1 MKNLS
6 ILLIISYIFISCSS
20 GGGSAIVDTNSDII
34 ITETSY
40 DWTVPLSD
48 IAGSNSPF
56 PLAIN
61 PSYTLAN
68 QVNFISDDE
77 KVALVSF
84 NDGIVKAFPFFFTST
99 YESVNDII
107 GSFEV
112 SMTYCPITQS
122 ALLIDR
128 RFDNDNTFIL
138 RASGVLYKENM
149 VAIDESTQTYW
160 SQFLLKC
167 IKGKF
172 QNEPIKTFNFVETRW
187 STVKKYF
194 PNAQVFTNT
203 SVNKSNQTPSSKSN
217 IENADV
223 VYGILENSA
232 KNETPKIHAFEY
244 NLFDS
249 EIKILNKQIHLDNIL
264 VIGSQ
269 SLNFITSYIN
279 DSNAQFTAIQGQFP
293 IIMSDSNGNKWDV
306 FGIAVDGPRKGEKLK
321 SLRAFFGSWW
331 AWNEF
336 YPDIIIEK

>member
-1 MKNLS
+1 V
-6 ILLIISYIFISCSS
+6 SYIFISCSS
-20 GGGSAIVDTNSDII
+20 GGGSTIVDTNSDV
-34 ITETSY
+34 TPPQANY
-40 DWTVPLSD
+40 DWIVPLSD

-56 PLAIN
+56 PLALN
-61 PSYTLAN
+61 PSYTLAS

-107 GSFEV
+107 GGFAI

-122 ALLIDR
+122 ALLVDR
-128 RFDNDNTFIL
+128 RFDNSNTFVL

-172 QNEPIKTFNFVETRW
+172 QNEQIKTFNFVETRW
-187 STVKKYF
+187 STVKKHF

-203 SVNKSNQTPSSKSN
+203 SVSKSDQPPSNKSNIN
-217 IENADV
+217 DADV

-244 NLFDS
+244 NLFGS
-249 EIKILNKQIHLDNIL
+249 EIKIIKKQILIDNVL

-269 SLNFITSYIN
+269 SLNFMTSYIN

-293 IIMSDSNGNKWDV
+293 IIMSDSDGNKWDV
-306 FGIAVDGPRKGEKLK
+306 FGIAVDGPRKGEKLE
-321 SLRAFFGSWW
+321 SLRAFFASWW

-336 YPDIIIEK
+336 YPDITIEN